1 MKIEKDIKYQ
11 YEICLN
17 AVSQMLCLK
26 SEFRQLLVAM
36 VQGLKNLYQHK
47 QESRTISM
55 KLLNSEQRYSEI
67 LNDGESDKLFK
78 NQMISLKQNIEKDR
92 LQLNHLERK
101 IKAEEDGLANQLNEL
116 IRVDKAQSEENR
128 GSEVKMRALEARLQ
142 EMKNNFEEANSKK
155 DWVEAKLQEIEQQMI
170 LFQVNDSGTSNQLS
184 HRSNRSQRRNI
195 STRKQDRPSSA
206 WSD

>member
-26 SEFRQLLVAM
+26 SEFRQLLVTM

-55 KLLNSEQRYSEI
+55 KLLNSEQRYNEI
-67 LNDGESDKLFK
+67 LNDSESDKLFK

-92 LQLNHLERK
+92 L
-101 IKAEEDGLANQLNEL
+101 
-116 IRVDKAQSEENR
+116 
-128 GSEVKMRALEARLQ
+128 
-142 EMKNNFEEANSKK
+142 
-155 DWVEAKLQEIEQQMI
+155 
-170 LFQVNDSGTSNQLS
+170 
-184 HRSNRSQRRNI
+184 
-195 STRKQDRPSSA
+195 
-206 WSD
+206 